1 MRLTLEHIM
10 AISAV
15 LAVALVA
22 PAAKGA
28 APDPGKPLGTLW
40 YPGPY
45 RPPAPTLL
53 TDPIVAPAPAPQIET
68 PAIKPVATDRF
79 PTPPASGPQ
88 PGKPLGT
95 LWVPEAYGKKPSTP
109 QTLPPSV
116 IDPQP
121 APPLPRPPA
130 RKPLGTLWFPGP
142 YDPNAPSEPV
152 PVPSPATEPS
162 FSTPFGPQHF
172 AVGGKKEKQAPP
184 PRESTSKINRDLPV
198 HLSADEMSFDE
209 ERNIITATGNVEVIQ
224 GSRRLFADT
233 ITYNQITD
241 VVSASGNVEL
251 TEPGGEIIFGDRMEL
266 SGDLRDA
273 VIESIGMILTDRSRI
288 AATGARR
295 SAGNIT
301 EMRKGVY
308 SPCNLCPDNPERP
321 PLWQVKAVKIIH
333 DKKNQIIEYRD
344 AWLEVYGVPV
354 GYLPYFSHPDP
365 TVKRK
370 TGFLIPTLGG
380 STDLGLVARIPY
392 YINISPQQDATIT
405 PLITENAGSGAIA
418 EYRRRFLKG
427 TIDATGSFVAGNTE
441 GDSTAVD
448 SNAFRGHILSEARF
462 DINDTWRW
470 GFDFNRATDDTYMR
484 RYGLGGLSSLNSKL
498 FIEGFRQRSYF
509 AANGLVF
516 QGLQSNDDPGLEPLV
531 LPLIDYNYVGD
542 PDRFGGQTT
551 LDVNILS
558 ITRNEGSDTR
568 RLSVR
573 PRWNLPYLGP
583 LGDSYNLSFM
593 LYSDLYDVDELQRT
607 GKANFSGVTG
617 RVQPQVMLDWRYPF
631 VKRTKILTHILEPI
645 TQAVYSPNSGNSD
658 KIPNEDSQELEFDD
672 TNLFSANKFSGIDRI
687 EEGTRLNY
695 GLKWSIFLPGG
706 TGTFFIGQSWRPE
719 NNDTFAT
726 GSGLEEDFSDL
737 VGRAQIDLGSYL
749 NFVYRTRF
757 ASDTF
762 VPKKN
767 ELTFNAG
774 VPAFRVQANY
784 TFLET
789 QANSEFP
796 GREEINYGVS
806 SRLNR
811 FWRVGLSGVTDLAAG
826 ETRRVGGNFTYEN
839 ECFVFNANLTRD
851 AFEDRDL
858 EPTDTITF
866 NFLFKT
872 LGPIR
877 AGVFKQ

>member
-1 MRLTLEHIM
+1 M
-10 AISAV
+10 
-15 LAVALVA
+15 
-22 PAAKGA
+22 
-28 APDPGKPLGTLW
+28 
-40 YPGPY
+40 
-45 RPPAPTLL
+45 
-53 TDPIVAPAPAPQIET
+53 
-68 PAIKPVATDRF
+68 
-79 PTPPASGPQ
+79 
-88 PGKPLGT
+88 
-95 LWVPEAYGKKPSTP
+95 
-109 QTLPPSV
+109 
-116 IDPQP
+116 
-121 APPLPRPPA
+121 
-130 RKPLGTLWFPGP
+130 
-142 YDPNAPSEPV
+142 
-152 PVPSPATEPS
+152 PSPATEPS

-172 AVGGKKEKQAPP
+172 AVEEKKEKQAPP
-184 PRESTSKINRDLPV
+184 PRESTGKINRDLPV

-224 GSRRLFADT
+224 GSRRLLADT

-308 SPCNLCPDNPERP
+308 SPCNLCPDHPERP

-484 RYGLGGLSSLNSKL
+484 RYGLSGLSSLNSKL

-542 PDRFGGQTT
+542 PDGFGGQTT
-551 LDVNILS
+551 LDANILS

-593 LYSDLYDVDELQRT
+593 LYGDLYDVDELQRT

-631 VKRTKILTHILEPI
+631 VKRTKESAHILEPI
-645 TQAVYSPNSGNSD
+645 AQAVYSPNSGNSD

-762 VPKKN
+762 VPKRN

-789 QANSEFP
+789 QENSEFP
-796 GREEINYGVS
+796 GREEINYGAS

-826 ETRRVGGNFTYEN
+826 ETRRVGGNITYEN
-839 ECFVFNANLTRD
+839 ECFVFNANLTRNF
-851 AFEDRDL
+851 FEDRDL

-877 AGVFKQ
+877 ADVFKQ

>member
-53 TDPIVAPAPAPQIET
+53 TDPIVAPAPAPEFKP

-79 PTPPASGPQ
+79 STPPASGPQ

-172 AVGGKKEKQAPP
+172 AVEEKKEKQAPP
-184 PRESTSKINRDLPV
+184 PRESTGKINRDLPV

-224 GSRRLFADT
+224 GSRRLLADT

-308 SPCNLCPDNPERP
+308 SPCNLCPDHPERP
-321 PLWQVKAVKIIH
+321 PLWQIKAVKIIH

-365 TVKRK
+365 TVKRN

-427 TIDATGSFVAGNTE
+427 TIDATGSFVAGNTG

-448 SNAFRGHILSEARF
+448 SNAFRGHILGEARF

-470 GFDFNRATDDTYMR
+470 GFDLNRATDDTYMR

-593 LYSDLYDVDELQRT
+593 LYGDLYDVDELQRT

-631 VKRTKILTHILEPI
+631 VKRTKESTHILEPI
-645 TQAVYSPNSGNSD
+645 AQAVYSPNSGNSD

-687 EEGTRLNY
+687 EEGMRLNY
-695 GLKWSIFLPGG
+695 GLKWIIFLPDG
-706 TGTFFIGQSWRPE
+706 TGTFFIGQSWQPE
-719 NNDTFAT
+719 NNENFAT

-749 NFVYRTRF
+749 NLVYRTRF

-762 VPKKN
+762 VPKRN

-774 VPAFRVQANY
+774 VPAFGVNANY

-789 QANSEFP
+789 QENSEFP
-796 GREEINYGVS
+796 GREEINYGAS

-839 ECFVFNANLTRD
+839 ECFVFNANLTR
-851 AFEDRDL
+851 AFFEDRDL
-858 EPTDTITF
+858 EPTDTITL
-866 NFLFKT
+866 NFLLKT

-877 AGVFKQ
+877 TDIF